1 MAFLLSGGIV
11 TGVAIFLIKT
21 YVKNLFNRN
30 IESYKVELTKSL
42 KDVEF
47 DYQRK
52 FEDFSLY
59 TQKRH
64 QIYAEI
70 YRLIQQ
76 ASSELSEVILKKN
89 SSVEIYVNGEPI

>member
-1 MAFLLSGGIV
+1 MAFLLSGGII
-11 TGVAIFLIKT
+11 TGIAIFLIKT

-52 FEDFSLY
+52 LEDFSLY

-70 YRLIQQ
+70 YD
-76 ASSELSEVILKKN
+76 
-89 SSVEIYVNGEPI
+89 